1 MVVSNNVWA
10 EDAALILRLNQ
21 RIDSS
26 PLASSP
32 SFPELSP
39 FPISNPFVHKMPPM
53 AAPSTATEERLHL
66 SSLFAYDALPNHQDL
81 DSMTYNAKFTAGT
94 GTDFYDCSLT
104 SRRYALVGVACSS
117 IFGYACFA
125 TGIVTLANHGVM
137 GVTHMHLQPMYS
149 IDSQLV
155 EILALAF
162 NLIVTLCTESIG
174 FVHDI
179 SLRSALASESRL
191 RFNTNL
197 RLLTAAR
204 GWRNPNGAL
213 LNSISAILLI
223 ISYSSASLVFC
234 LDFQWVFTEDESVA
248 LAGLPLLILGVAL
261 LLQVMI
267 ALSGMRAVKIL
278 TWSSSPFDLT
288 AALVHHTQL
297 TPATSRCMR
306 CVSALE
312 VFGDPARPS
321 EIQPSAWHA
330 HPSIRK
336 VVISLW
342 GIVAACAGWAVL
354 IMYLWGKYADS
365 NTGVTPVPLTTQTW
379 SFIPNLQNGLV
390 NRIEYVVPKIGIQWW
405 ILVFVNVAIVQ
416 GPLTPGLHCSE
427 LIANVIRDERQW
439 RCATRRKGLKTATN
453 PVKPIFTHP
462 ICLVL
467 FVAKPFLH
475 WMFGLSFYVSNTAE
489 EEQEMQLA
497 VGMLTAQIWNLCIA
511 LLIFACFFT
520 FVALRRPRGPQPAAY
535 GHVQTLAN
543 LVDEWSPV
551 MWWGHKEDGIPYCHA
566 GTSDHP
572 LPDVKMDCVYAGSDA
587 GALASEF
594 RKRGAIS
601 TSG

>member
-1 MVVSNNVWA
+1 MT
-10 EDAALILRLNQ
+10 
-21 RIDSS
+21 
-26 PLASSP
+26 
-32 SFPELSP
+32 
-39 FPISNPFVHKMPPM
+39 
-53 AAPSTATEERLHL
+53 APSKPTDE
-66 SSLFAYDALPNHQDL
+66 SSHPSGLLAYDALLGDQDSGSIIS
-81 DSMTYNAKFTAGT
+81 DAKFTAGT
-94 GTDFYDCSLT
+94 RTDFYDRSLT

-117 IFGYACFA
+117 IFSCSCIVA
-125 TGIVTLANHGVM
+125 GIVTLANHGVL
-137 GVTHMHLQPMYS
+137 GVTVINVLPINFDEAQS
-149 IDSQLV
+149 DLRK
-155 EILALAF
+155 EILALAL

-174 FVHDI
+174 FVHGI

-204 GWRNPNGAL
+204 GWCNPNGAL
-213 LNSISAILLI
+213 LNSISAFLLI
-223 ISYSSASLVFC
+223 ISYSSASLAVCFDTQ
-234 LDFQWVFTEDESVA
+234 LPSSPASTMKMTVGIA
-248 LAGLPLLILGVAL
+248 LGGLPLLVLGVVL

-297 TPATSRCMR
+297 TPATFRCMR
-306 CVSALE
+306 CVSALD
-312 VFGDPARPS
+312 VYGDPARPS
-321 EIQPSAWHA
+321 ETQPSAWHA

-342 GIVAACAGWAVL
+342 GITAACAGWAALV
-354 IMYLWGKYADS
+354 MYLWGKYVGGRSSFAS
-365 NTGVTPVPLTTQTW
+365 SVALTAQTW
-379 SFIPNLQNGLV
+379 SFIPKTGPYNYIQYAMPG
-390 NRIEYVVPKIGIQWW
+390 IGIQWW
-405 ILVFVNVAIVQ
+405 ILVFVNVAVVQ
-416 GPLTPGLHCSE
+416 GPLTFVLHCSE

-439 RCATRRKGLKTATN
+439 RCATGRKGLKIATN

-467 FVAKPFLH
+467 LVAKPFLH
-475 WMFGLSFYVSNTAE
+475 WMFGLSFIISTPAGNGTLVI
-489 EEQEMQLA
+489 LFI
-497 VGMLTAQIWNLCIA
+497 VMLTAQIWNLCIA
-511 LLIFACFFT
+511 LFILACFFT

-572 LPDVKMDCVYAGSDA
+572 LPDVKMDCVYAGSGA
-587 GALASEF
+587 GSLRE
-594 RKRGAIS
+594 RDIS